1 MIDLITGHQG
11 VAHISAEQVA
21 TVNDVMMYGYGQD
34 SVVRLKDGT
43 VSADGLKVDINTGY
57 WRLNGYDMQITQAES
72 ITIEASA
79 ENMGRID
86 VIYAEILQ
94 DKPSGIQRVEL
105 VTVKGEEAAT
115 PAEPSAPTDPELTTD
130 ILLLALPVVKCTVS
144 ESTMTITDKTL
155 PVSSAIYFEFV
166 GTTEEW
172 NAVEDKSI
180 YDGRKV
186 NLIDDMFSVY
196 IYTHGEFPLLYC
208 IAGNPSQALDNITVT
223 LQISNIA
230 AYNYKKYNLFEYGE
244 NRRLAMAMRDISEGE
259 TLVTDGNFRFT
270 TIDELIATKNEQI
283 RVINDILGAKNLL
296 PNHAKTNEINGL
308 TFTVNDDLSVTITG
322 PQTATANTSFSLFS
336 YSSWDAPAIKIGE
349 TYYLE
354 GGLNE
359 NIRVLVYFT
368 YTDNTV
374 LNVIDDGGGVSFEL
388 TKKVKFANASIHVK
402 NGATI
407 GDGVTVKPMICPK
420 YSHYDDYV
428 KFAYTNE
435 ELTERVDSIS
445 RYGTCTNGASATNK
459 QVSTTNGDFVLKAGN
474 KVRVKF
480 SYTNTASS
488 PTLQVDNGETKSIKG
503 YGTTTPAIWWNAG
516 DVVEFVFDGT
526 YFIMQPTQGQIST
539 LNAALSE
546 LTEKEYFTLDK
557 VSSAQTQFTGY
568 GIYQRSTNT
577 VRIYLSSL
585 GSVTSNLVAQG
596 IPAKYRPSESKSI
609 PVIASGIAG
618 LGYVKTDGTIEQ
630 QITGTYSSV
639 FAVGEYDL

>member
-230 AYNYKKYNLFEYGE
+230 ADNYKKYNLFEYGE

-259 TLVTDGNFRFT
+259 TLVADGNFRFT

-296 PNHAKTNEINGL
+296 PNHAKTDEINGL

-388 TKKVKFANASIHVK
+388 TKKVKFANASIHIK

-459 QVSTTNGDFVLKAGN
+459 QVATTDGDFVLKAGN

-480 SYTNTASS
+480 NYTNTASS

-503 YGTTTPAIWWNAG
+503 YGTTKPAIWWNAG
-516 DVVEFVFDGT
+516 DVVEFVYDGT

-539 LNAALSE
+539 LNAALNERVTSKRYE
-546 LTEKEYFTLDK
+546 
-557 VSSAQTQFTGY
+557 QFTTSASSLITVQPSANKRIVNVIGH
-568 GIYQRSTNT
+568 QAWVSRMNVNDTNT
-577 VRIYLSSL
+577 GEIKAYI
-585 GSVTSNLVAQG
+585 TDM
-596 IPAKYRPSESKSI
+596 
-609 PVIASGIAG
+609 SGA
-618 LGYVKTDGTIEQ
+618 
-630 QITGTYSSV
+630 
-639 FAVGEYDL
+639 AVGGNKTYWFDVWESPIN